1 MRINKLLNGALA
13 RRSRHMC
20 SISRWATQ
28 EALKLK
34 QKIVFST
41 KIYYIFRP
49 GEHLEYSSPKRFRHY
64 LVEKVERRMT
74 RPMKPLTEPQ
84 TINNFFEAFAL
95 PAEAQASGWR
105 KLAMIINTKRMDT
118 DINSSARHSSKKARG
133 KPRYHRTTKER
144 KKENEINRRRENQ
157 KKLLARATQGCE
169 IWAYR
174 LIRTDIA
181 VIREISGS
189 SSVWVLLNLR
199 NIWRSE
205 FSTLVEIV

>member
-1 MRINKLLNGALA
+1 MELL
-13 RRSRHMC
+13 RD
-20 SISRWATQ
+20 
-28 EALKLK
+28 EADICVPYLDGQHKTLKLK

-84 TINNFFEAFAL
+84 TINNFFEAFSL
-95 PAEAQASGWR
+95 PAEAQASGSR

-157 KKLLARATQGCE
+157 KSYWLEPRKAVGFG
-169 IWAYR
+169 
-174 LIRTDIA
+174 LI
-181 VIREISGS
+181 G
-189 SSVWVLLNLR
+189 L
-199 NIWRSE
+199 SE
-205 FSTLVEIV
+205 PTLQ